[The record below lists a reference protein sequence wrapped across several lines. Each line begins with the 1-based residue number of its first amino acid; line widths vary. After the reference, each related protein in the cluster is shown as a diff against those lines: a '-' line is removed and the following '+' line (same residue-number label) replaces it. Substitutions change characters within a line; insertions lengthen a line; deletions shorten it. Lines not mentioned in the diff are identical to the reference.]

1 MYESVQHQIF
11 FSASPKE
18 IYEAWLSSEKH
29 TAMTGGEA
37 RCSDKVGGS
46 FTAWDG
52 YISGKNMELLEN
64 RRILQ
69 SWRTSEFL
77 VTDEDSILEILLEPT
92 TKGTKF
98 KLNHT
103 KIPQGQ
109 NQYYQGWIENYFV
122 PMKDYF
128 R

>member
-37 RCSDKVGGS
+37 RCSDKVGAS
-46 FTAWDG
+46 FTTWDG

-77 VTDEDSILEILLEPT
+77 VSDEDSILEILLEPT